1 MLTKKGAATR
11 ARIVDATAQLVA
23 AKGAAETCLD
33 DIRAATGT
41 SKSQLFH
48 YFPEGKSELL
58 LAAAQEQA
66 QRVLGDQRPLL
77 DQLDDWQAWTR
88 WQELI
93 LRIYAPKIEYCP
105 LAALTGQFPK
115 NDPRIVKLISDL
127 FTRWQ
132 ASLAA
137 GLRAMQD
144 NGLLHSHADTD
155 RLAMAVLV
163 AIQGGI
169 AMGQATGSIEPL
181 RTALDLALDHVRTYA
196 TSQPADLPLA
206 P

>member
-11 ARIVDATAQLVA
+11 ARILDATAQLVA
-23 AKGAAETCLD
+23 ARGAAETCLD

-66 QRVLGDQRPLL
+66 QRVLDDQRPLL
-77 DQLDDWQAWTR
+77 DRLDDWAAWAA

-105 LAALTGQFPK
+105 LTALTSQFPR
-115 NDPRIVKLISDL
+115 NDPRIVELISDL
-127 FTRWQ
+127 FARWQ
-132 ASLAA
+132 RSLAA
-137 GLRAMQD
+137 GLEAMQAS
-144 NGLLHSHADTD
+144 GLLRSDADTG

-163 AIQGGI
+163 AVQGGV

-181 RTALDLALDHVRTYA
+181 RTALYLAVDHLRAYA
-196 TSQPADLPLA
+196 APQPAG
-206 P
+206 